1 MNRNEIIAK
10 VKELGLTTEK
20 PAHQCKT
27 EYLQELLNTQHSVT
41 AEVKQKG
48 RPVNENSNRQKRL
61 AELNAKREAGELRKG
76 RPVVEGSNR
85 QIRLS
90 LKGTLKLGRPAN
102 PESAAYKR
110 RMELEAKRANGEL
123 KRGRPA
129 QVKAE

>member
-1 MNRNEIIAK
+1 MNRNEIIAE
-10 VKELGLTTEK
+10 VKKLGLPTEK

-27 EYLQELLNTQHSVT
+27 EYLQELLNSQHSVT
-41 AEVKQKG
+41 AEVKPKG
-48 RPVNENSNRQKRL
+48 RPVNENSERQKRL

-76 RPVVEGSNR
+76 RPVLEGSAR
-85 QIRLS
+85 QVRLS
-90 LKGTLKLGRPAN
+90 LKGTLPLGRKPN

-129 QVKAE
+129 QAKAE

>member
-27 EYLQELLNTQHSVT
+27 EYLQELLDSQYFIVT
-41 AEVKQKG
+41 EVKRKG
-48 RPVNENSNRQKRL
+48 RPVNGNSNRQKRI
-61 AELNAKREAGELRKG
+61 AELEAKRANGELRKG
-76 RPVVEGSNR
+76 RPIVEGSNR

-90 LKGTLKLGRPAN
+90 LKGTLKLGRKPN

-129 QVKAE
+129 QAKAE

>member
-1 MNRNEIIAK
+1 MNRNEIIAE
-10 VKELGLTTEK
+10 VKKLGLPTEK

-27 EYLQELLNTQHSVT
+27 EYLQELLNSQHSVT

-48 RPVNENSNRQKRL
+48 RPVDGNSERQKRL

-76 RPVVEGSNR
+76 RPVLKGSAR
-85 QIRLS
+85 QVRLS
-90 LKGTLKLGRPAN
+90 LKGTLPLGRKPN

-110 RMELEAKRANGEL
+110 RVELEAKRANGEL

-129 QVKAE
+129 QAKAE

>member
-1 MNRNEIIAK
+1 MNRNEMIAK

-27 EYLQELLNTQHSVT
+27 EYLQELLTKQYSIT
-41 AEVKQKG
+41 TEVKRKG
-48 RPVNENSNRQKRL
+48 RPVSEDSNRQKRI
-61 AELNAKREAGELRKG
+61 AELTAKREAGLLRKG
-76 RPVVEGSNR
+76 RPINEESNR

-90 LKGTLKLGRPAN
+90 LKGTLRLGRPAN

>member
-1 MNRNEIIAK
+1 MNRNEIIAE
-10 VKELGLTTEK
+10 VKKLGLSTEK

-27 EYLQELLNTQHSVT
+27 EYLQELLKSQHSIST
-41 AEVKQKG
+41 EVKRKG
-48 RPVNENSNRQKRL
+48 RPVSENSNRQKRI
-61 AELNAKREAGELRKG
+61 AELTAKREAGLLRKG
-76 RPVVEGSNR
+76 RPINEESNR

>member
-1 MNRNEIIAK
+1 
-10 VKELGLTTEK
+10 
-20 PAHQCKT
+20 
-27 EYLQELLNTQHSVT
+27 
-41 AEVKQKG
+41 
-48 RPVNENSNRQKRL
+48 VNENSNRQKRL

-90 LKGTLKLGRPAN
+90 LKGTLKLGRKPN